1 MNKEELKNLVKSY
14 FKLEDIKTETSKE
27 EFAGAKLI
35 DGTKIE
41 TDGDGGFRIGQ
52 IAHVITESGEKVTA
66 PSGEHELEDGTILVI
81 KGNGEI
87 DGIKTKDGEA
97 EGSLAEGMSAE
108 EAPVEAKTELAEEE
122 IEIDAISMDEDAI
135 KTAVVEAIAE
145 VVAPEIEAMK
155 KKMGELEV
163 KVGDYMSKPAS
174 VPSSEKKFSAKS
186 KEAFASKPVLNQK
199 RYDRALSNLK
209 LTTKTK

>member
-27 EFAGAKLI
+27 EFAEAKLI
-35 DGTKIE
+35 DGTVIH
-41 TDGDGGFRIGQ
+41 TDGDGGFRVGQ
-52 IAHVITESGEKVTA
+52 IAHVITESGETVTA

-87 DGIKTKDGEA
+87 DGLKTKDGEA
-97 EGSLAEGMSAE
+97 EGSLAEGMSVKAADE
-108 EAPVEAKTELAEEE
+108 SKTELAEEE